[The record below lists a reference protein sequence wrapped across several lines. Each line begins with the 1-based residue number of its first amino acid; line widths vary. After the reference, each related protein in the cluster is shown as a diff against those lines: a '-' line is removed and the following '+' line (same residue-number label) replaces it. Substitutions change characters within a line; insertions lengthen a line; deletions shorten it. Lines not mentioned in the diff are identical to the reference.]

1 MDQKDFFLKP
11 IKKKRRIN
19 LNDLLP
25 IQDGAIFCEHGNN
38 QSIGYRLEDLCTYN
52 SFQKCNVTLID
63 DTILTIEID
72 QWYAIKTYTTTYH
85 NLSIRTRNFNSSL
98 FQIEATYFTQK
109 SLF

>member
-25 IQDGAIFCEHGNN
+25 IQDGAIFCEQGNN
-38 QSIGYRLEDLCTYN
+38 QTIGYRLEDLCTYK
-52 SFQKCNVTLID
+52 SFQKCNVKLID

-72 QWYAIKTYTTTYH
+72 QWYVIRTYTLYNYIPT
-85 NLSIRTRNFNSSL
+85 
-98 FQIEATYFTQK
+98 
-109 SLF
+109 